1 MTLPSA
7 SVPRLLL
14 NRELVGP
21 FKHRSG
27 YRLTDVSMTG
37 DLVESVMELAQGAGW
52 ERELKVLWEG
62 EEVDETAGGEA
73 GGEESPPPPSPIS
86 PQDVPLKTPA
96 KQQPPHTAADLADV
110 VDLDVA
116 FAGLSLDKRD
126 CSQSKEK
133 TSK

>member
-1 MTLPSA
+1 MTLPAA

-37 DLVESVMELAQGAGW
+37 DLMESVMELVQGAGW

-62 EEVDETAGGEA
+62 EEVDETAGGGA
-73 GGEESPPPPSPIS
+73 GGEDSPPPSAIS
-86 PQDVPLKTPA
+86 PEDVPLETPA
-96 KQQPPHTAADLADV
+96 KQQPSHTAADSADV

-126 CSQSKEK
+126 CNQSKEK
-133 TSK
+133 TPK